1 MIGKK
6 ISNYTQLSKKIA
18 ASFFFLCSLTH
29 PIAAHADLS
38 IIKIGLENDEVENF
52 FENIQSKTWE
62 LNFEQNQKDWEQQ
75 SKTYQY
81 TVQNQKFTENN
92 NSSINFNNL
101 YQQYPNPNEPKAY
114 AVYDFK
120 HNKMLNSKNI
130 HQVMPIASVTKLMTA
145 YTFLKLNN
153 NQDCQTQITNEDVD
167 RIKGT
172 KTRLPFHTSFSC
184 HDMLKAMLVG
194 SDNYAASSLAR
205 SAYGYNKD
213 EFISEMNRQAK
224 EWGMTNTRFVDSS
237 GLSPKN
243 VSTIHDLIILSKQA
257 LKNPAIRSISGF
269 SYANAQSYYQNV
281 SYRNTNKLIRNG
293 NYSAALSKTGYIR
306 EAGYNLVFV
315 NGKTCS
321 NNNQIGVISL
331 NNRSSENRAKF
342 TMSKLIENGCY

>member
-1 MIGKK
+1 MISKK
-6 ISNYTQLSKKIA
+6 INNYTQLSKKIA
-18 ASFFFLCSLTH
+18 ASFLFSLTLGY
-29 PIAAHADLS
+29 PMMAYADLS
-38 IIKIGLENDEVENF
+38 IIKIGSESDEVETF

-62 LNFEQNQKDWEQQ
+62 LNYEQNQKDFLKQ
-75 SKTYQY
+75 SNSYQHK
-81 TVQNQKFTENN
+81 VQNYNFIDNNDENI
-92 NSSINFNNL
+92 SFNKAYPQ
-101 YQQYPNPNEPKAY
+101 YQNPNEPKAY

-120 HNKMLNSKNI
+120 HNKMLDSKNI
-130 HQVMPIASVTKLMTA
+130 NQIMPIASVTKLMTA
-145 YTFLKLNN
+145 HTFLKLNN

-172 KTRLPFHTSFSC
+172 KTRLPFHTNFSC

-205 SAYGYNKD
+205 SAYGYNKS
-213 EFISEMNRQAK
+213 EFIADMNRQAK
-224 EWGMTNTRFVDSS
+224 EWGMTNTKFVDSS

-243 VSTIHDLIILSKQA
+243 VSTINDLIILSKQV

-306 EAGYNLVFV
+306 EAGYNLVFI

-342 TMSKLIENGCY
+342 TMNKLIENGCY